1 MKYEYI
7 FWDLDG
13 TLTDPGIGI
22 TNSVMHALGKFG
34 IEVSDRRELYKF
46 IGPPLVESFETFYN
60 FSHEEA
66 WKAVEYYREYF
77 GVIGLFEN
85 EVYEGIPKL
94 LSRLKDEGYG
104 LYVATSKPLEFSVRI
119 LERFDLLKYFDG
131 VSASSMDERNSDK
144 ASIVAD
150 ALNKSGA
157 KPEKVLM
164 VGDRRHDIIG
174 AHANGVDVLA
184 VLYGYG
190 SREEFA
196 EAGADYI
203 ATTVEQIYDILR

>member
-119 LERFDLLKYFDG
+119 LERFDLLK
-131 VSASSMDERNSDK
+131 
-144 ASIVAD
+144 
-150 ALNKSGA
+150 
-157 KPEKVLM
+157 
-164 VGDRRHDIIG
+164 
-174 AHANGVDVLA
+174 
-184 VLYGYG
+184 
-190 SREEFA
+190 
-196 EAGADYI
+196 
-203 ATTVEQIYDILR
+203 